1 MKALKWIAI
10 GLVGLIVLV
19 VGGVFVA
26 LSSIDPNQYKP
37 QIVEAARNA
46 TGRELALRGDIKLGI
61 GFNPS
66 FSIADVTLSNMAGGS
81 RPEMVKVGRFEVQV
95 ALLPLLSKQVDVKRL
110 VLLDT
115 DVLLETDRQ
124 GRGNW
129 EFAPA
134 QPQAPRPAQQTQQT
148 QPAAA
153 GGAMPLPVV
162 REVELRNVRFAF
174 RDGQKNQ
181 TVSAA
186 LEKVLLNADSA
197 ASPLKLDV
205 AGSADAAPLGELK
218 FALAGTICSV
228 ERLLATSGSPCAL
241 DLTARLADA
250 LTARVRGGI
259 VAPTQGRGLD
269 IDLAV
274 DVPDLVKLGQLLKQ
288 DIPAIGPVKIEAK
301 LTDGAPQNRPS
312 IPRLSVTAG
321 AADTILVAIAGAI
334 ADPTNAAQR
343 GVRLNVKADSRD
355 LTGLFRALKQDAP
368 VAGPLAFEATVAEP
382 GPNRIDVTGLKLSV
396 GRDNA
401 VDLAGTI
408 NASLPAGNAKPSVTA
423 NLQSQQIDLVKL
435 FPPKP
440 AGQQAAR
447 PAAQPAQAARTQQP
461 SDGRVIPNDRVPFDL
476 LNAANANVTY
486 RAGQIVLEPATL
498 RNLNLQAVLNNG
510 ALAIRPLT
518 VEVEGGRISVEN
530 TINAAQRAIA
540 QKVEV
545 RNLDIGRILA
555 SRQLSDWFRGGV
567 TSFDLNL
574 QGRGDTA
581 RAIAASLTGDV
592 FLNVGQGEL
601 GQAAVRFVGE
611 WLRSVAPGVA
621 AVQIGTTVR
630 CGIHKIDFRDGIG
643 TYRAGLIETGIMNAR
658 TSGTI
663 NLTNEQLGL
672 SQVVGPVGLRI
683 GGTFANPSVGLDAA
697 ATGQALIQGAAG
709 IVGGLAQ
716 GGAGAIGGLF
726 GGGQQQPQQR
736 PAASSDGCAQ
746 ALAAATGRPAPA
758 QAAPAQPQQPA
769 PAQQA
774 PAPSGGGLLP
784 GGIPN
789 PFRR

>member
-19 VGGVFVA
+19 VGGVAIF
-26 LSSIDPNQYKP
+26 LSTLDVNKYKP
-37 QIVEAARNA
+37 QIVEAAKNA
-46 TGRELALRGDIKLGI
+46 TGRDLALKGDIKLGL

-66 FSIADVTLSNMAGGS
+66 FSIADVTLSNASWGS

-95 ALLPLLSKQVDVKRL
+95 ALLPLLSQQVDVKRL
-110 VLLDT
+110 VLMDT

-129 EFAPA
+129 EFAPPAA
-134 QPQAPRPAQQTQQT
+134 QPAQQQRPAQQQ
-148 QPAAA
+148 AA
-153 GGAMPLPVV
+153 GSAAPLPVV

-174 RDGQKNQ
+174 RDGQKNE
-181 TVSAA
+181 TTSAV

-197 ASPLKLDV
+197 SSPLKLDI
-205 AGSADAAPLGELK
+205 AGAANAAPVGEVK

-241 DLTARLADA
+241 DLTARVSDA
-250 LTARVRGGI
+250 VTARVRGGI

-269 IDLAV
+269 INLAV
-274 DVPDLVKLGQLLKQ
+274 DVPDLVKLGQLVKQ
-288 DIPAIGPVKIEAK
+288 DIPAIGPVKVEAQ

-321 AADTILVAIAGAI
+321 AAETILATITGAI
-334 ADPTNAAQR
+334 ADPTNAPQR
-343 GVRLNVKADSRD
+343 GVRLNVKAESRD

-368 VAGPLAFEATVAEP
+368 VAGPLAFEANVAEP
-382 GPNRIDVTGLKLSV
+382 GPNRIDVTGLRLTV

-401 VDLAGTI
+401 VDLAGTV
-408 NASLPAGNAKPSVTA
+408 NATLPTGNAKPSVTA

-435 FPPKP
+435 FPPAP
-440 AGQQAAR
+440 AQQQARPAQPAPAAR
-447 PAAQPAQAARTQQP
+447 PAAQP
-461 SDGRVIPNDRVPFDL
+461 SDGRVIPNAPVPFEQ
-476 LNAANANVTY
+476 LNAANANITY
-486 RAGQIVLEPATL
+486 RAGQIVTAAATL
-498 RNLNLQAVLNNG
+498 RNLNLQAAINNG
-510 ALAIRPLT
+510 AFTLRPLT
-518 VEVEGGRISVEN
+518 AEIEGGRVSVEA
-530 TINAAQRAIA
+530 TASAAQKNFTNKI
-540 QKVEV
+540 EV
-545 RNLDIGRILA
+545 RQLDIGRILA

-567 TSFDLNL
+567 TSLDVNL
-574 QGRGDTA
+574 AGRGDTA
-581 RAIAASLTGDV
+581 RQLAASINGDV
-592 FLNVGQGEL
+592 FLNMGQGEL

-611 WLRSVAPGVA
+611 WLRGIAPGVA
-621 AVQIGTTVR
+621 NLQIGTSVR
-630 CGIHKIDFRDGIG
+630 CGIHKIDFRDGLG
-643 TYRAGLIETGIMNAR
+643 TYRAGLIETGVMAAR

-672 SQVVGPVGLRI
+672 GQVVGPVAVNVR
-683 GGTFANPSVGLDAA
+683 GTFANPSVAPDAA
-697 ATGQALIQGAAG
+697 ATAQALAQGAVG
-709 IVGGLAQ
+709 IVSGIAQ

-726 GGGQQQPQQR
+726 GGGGGQQQQQR
-736 PAASSDGCAQ
+736 PAAASDGCAQ

-758 QAAPAQPQQPA
+758 QPAQAPAQQQ
-769 PAQQA
+769 QQA
-774 PAPSGGGLLP
+774 PAPQQAPAQAPGGLLP

>member
-26 LSSIDPNQYKP
+26 LSTIDPNQYKP
-37 QIVEAARNA
+37 QIVEAAKNA
-46 TGRELALRGDIKLGI
+46 TGRDLALKGDIKLGI
-61 GFNPS
+61 GFNPT
-66 FSIADVTLSNMAGGS
+66 FSIADVTLSNASWGT

-110 VLLDT
+110 ILLDT
-115 DVLLETDRQ
+115 DILLETDRQ

-129 EFAPA
+129 EFAPPTA
-134 QPQAPRPAQQTQQT
+134 QPQQQRPAQQQQ
-148 QPAAA
+148 QQASGA
-153 GGAMPLPVV
+153 AMPLPVV
-162 REVELRNVRFAF
+162 REVELRNLRFAF
-174 RDGQKNQ
+174 RDGRTNE
-181 TVSAA
+181 TTSAL

-197 ASPLKLDV
+197 SSPLKLDI
-205 AGSADAAPLGELK
+205 AGSANAAPFGELK

-228 ERLLATSGSPCAL
+228 ERLVATSGSPCAL
-241 DLTARLADA
+241 DLTARLADVV
-250 LTARVRGGI
+250 TARVRGGI

-269 IDLAV
+269 INLGV

-288 DIPAIGPVKIEAK
+288 DIPGIGPVKVEAQ

-312 IPRLSVTAG
+312 IPRLSVNAG
-321 AADTILVAIAGAI
+321 AAETILVAITGAI
-334 ADPTNAAQR
+334 ADPTNEPQR

-355 LTGLFRALKQDAP
+355 LAGLFRVLKQDAP
-368 VAGPLAFEATVAEP
+368 VAGPLAFEATIAEP
-382 GPNRIDVTGLKLSV
+382 GPNRIDVTGLRLAV

-408 NASLPAGNAKPSVTA
+408 NATLPAGNAKPSVTA

-435 FPPKP
+435 FPPRP
-440 AGQQAAR
+440 AQAQGAR
-447 PAAQPAQAARTQQP
+447 PAQPAQAGRPAQP
-461 SDGRVIPNDRVPFDL
+461 SDGRVIPNERVPFDQ
-476 LNAANANVTY
+476 LNAANANITY
-486 RAGQIVLEPATL
+486 RAGQIVTDAATL
-498 RNLNLQAVLNNG
+498 RNLNLQAVIANG
-510 ALAIRPLT
+510 ALTVRPLT
-518 VEVEGGRISVEN
+518 VEIEGGRVSIEAAAS
-530 TINAAQRAIA
+530 AAQKNFTN
-540 QKVEV
+540 KVEV

-555 SRQLSDWFRGGV
+555 SRQLADWFRGGV
-567 TSFDLNL
+567 TSFDMNL
-574 QGRGDTA
+574 AGRGDTA
-581 RAIAASLTGDV
+581 RQLAASINGDV
-592 FLNVGQGEL
+592 FLNMGQGEL

-621 AVQIGTTVR
+621 AVQLGTTVR

-672 SQVVGPVGLRI
+672 GQIVGPLGLRI

-697 ATGQALIQGAAG
+697 ATGQALVQGAAG
-709 IVGGLAQ
+709 MVTGLAQ

-726 GGGQQQPQQR
+726 GGGQQQQQR
-736 PAASSDGCAQ
+736 PAAGAPASDGCAA

-758 QAAPAQPQQPA
+758 QAAPAPQQQA

-774 PAPSGGGLLP
+774 PAQQPGGGLLP

>member
-10 GLVGLIVLV
+10 GLVGLVVLA

-26 LSSIDPNQYKP
+26 LSTIDPNQYKP
-37 QIVEAARNA
+37 QIVEAAKNA
-46 TGRELALRGDIKLGI
+46 TGRDLALKGDIKLGI
-61 GFNPS
+61 GFNPT
-66 FSIADVTLSNMAGGS
+66 FSIADVTLSNASWGT

-110 VLLDT
+110 ILLDT
-115 DVLLETDRQ
+115 DILLETDRQ

-129 EFAPA
+129 EFAPVAA
-134 QPQAPRPAQQTQQT
+134 QPQQQRPAQQQQ
-148 QPAAA
+148 QAAGPAA
-153 GGAMPLPVV
+153 PLPVV
-162 REVELRNVRFAF
+162 REVELRNLRFAF
-174 RDGQKNQ
+174 RDGRTNE
-181 TVSAA
+181 TTSAL

-197 ASPLKLDV
+197 SSPLKLDI
-205 AGSADAAPLGELK
+205 AGAANAAPFGELK

-228 ERLLATSGSPCAL
+228 ERLVATSGSPCAL
-241 DLTARLADA
+241 DLTARLADVV
-250 LTARVRGGI
+250 TARVRGGI

-269 IDLAV
+269 INLGV

-288 DIPAIGPVKIEAK
+288 DIPGIGPVKVEAQ

-321 AADTILVAIAGAI
+321 AAETILVAITGAI
-334 ADPTNAAQR
+334 ADPTNEPQR

-355 LTGLFRALKQDAP
+355 LAGLFRVLKQDAP
-368 VAGPLAFEATVAEP
+368 VAGPLAFEATIAEP
-382 GPNRIDVTGLKLSV
+382 GPNRVDVTGLRLAV

-408 NASLPAGNAKPSVTA
+408 NATLPAGNAKPSVTA

-435 FPPKP
+435 FPPRP
-440 AGQQAAR
+440 AQAQGAR
-447 PAAQPAQAARTQQP
+447 PAQPAQAGRPAQP
-461 SDGRVIPNDRVPFDL
+461 SDGRVIPNERVPFDQ
-476 LNAANANVTY
+476 LNAANANITY
-486 RAGQIVLEPATL
+486 RAGQIVTDAATL
-498 RNLNLQAVLNNG
+498 RNLNLQAVIANG
-510 ALAIRPLT
+510 ALTVRPLT
-518 VEVEGGRISVEN
+518 VEIEGGRVSIEAAAS
-530 TINAAQRAIA
+530 AAQKNFTN
-540 QKVEV
+540 KVEV

-555 SRQLSDWFRGGV
+555 SRQLADWFRGGV
-567 TSFDLNL
+567 TSFDMNL
-574 QGRGDTA
+574 AGRGDTA
-581 RAIAASLTGDV
+581 RQLAASINGDV
-592 FLNVGQGEL
+592 FLNMGQGEL

-621 AVQIGTTVR
+621 AVQLGTTVR

-672 SQVVGPVGLRI
+672 GQIVGPLGLRI

-697 ATGQALIQGAAG
+697 ATGQALVQGAAG
-709 IVGGLAQ
+709 MVTGLAQ

-726 GGGQQQPQQR
+726 GGGQQQQQR
-736 PAASSDGCAQ
+736 PAAGAPASDGCAA

-758 QAAPAQPQQPA
+758 QAAPAPQQQA

-774 PAPSGGGLLP
+774 PAQQPGGGLLP